1 MNKNKQSE
9 DLIKIC
15 VCKHRS
21 AKSLVYSWYC
31 LSKETPLDKIVKLKQ
46 FTDKK
51 ENGSVQRAIDV
62 IQKRK
67 FWGFYRPG
75 KVSEIHLWSHRTCKV
90 KDIMGLL
97 AHEVAHSAGYRSE
110 NSAIKI
116 ATICQFA
123 LHLML
128 LNFKD
133 KLLKK

>member
-1 MNKNKQSE
+1 MWF
-9 DLIKIC
+9 L
-15 VCKHRS
+15 
-21 AKSLVYSWYC
+21 
-31 LSKETPLDKIVKLKQ
+31 
-46 FTDKK
+46 
-51 ENGSVQRAIDV
+51 
-62 IQKRK
+62 
-67 FWGFYRPG
+67 
-75 KVSEIHLWSHRTCKV
+75 CKV